1 MATRLKSTDLGRRR
15 YRLTAAQIEAMIA
28 AGIFPEGDD
37 LELLGGVLF
46 KMVKKEPHNFAVAQV
61 ANALRRLLP
70 AGFHVREEKSLRLSK
85 RSLPEPDVVV
95 AIGPAGT
102 YRPRPPKARDVALL
116 VEVCHHSQKAD
127 YQDKYRRYAAA
138 GVSEYWIVNLHR
150 RGIEVFADPA
160 GRGPEARYSESAW
173 YAEDR
178 TVPLRLL
185 GQIVGAIAVRD
196 VLPPADETS

>member
-102 YRPRPPKARDVALL
+102 YRPRPPKRGTWLCLLRSAITRNRPTTKTSIADTRPRECQSTGSSTCIAAESKSSQALPVKDPRRDTRNRPGTPKIVQSHC
-116 VEVCHHSQKAD
+116 VC
-127 YQDKYRRYAAA
+127 
-138 GVSEYWIVNLHR
+138 
-150 RGIEVFADPA
+150 
-160 GRGPEARYSESAW
+160 SA
-173 YAEDR
+173 
-178 TVPLRLL
+178 RLL
-185 GQIVGAIAVRD
+185 E
-196 VLPPADETS
+196 PSM